1 MLPRNRL
8 TSVLFV
14 AAPMHVAQDHEILV
28 IFGIVFLISCKG

>member
-14 AAPMHVAQDHEILV
+14 AAPMDVAQDHEISV
-28 IFGIVFLISCKG
+28 IFGIVLLISWKW